1 MIEFN
6 NDSIGQ
12 KVAEHRR
19 AQGLSQEKLAQ
30 MAEVP
35 YATLTKIESG
45 AIKNPS
51 MKAIAKLAAALDSSL
66 DDFLLAET
74 YRGTRSIHRIWE
86 DILETLAPGESML
99 ITGVDESRYLKE
111 DQTGI
116 RKFIDDLGKKG
127 LKQKLLSCEG
137 DDFGF
142 SKDFIDYRWIPKE
155 YFNPNPI
162 YTYADRVAFVM
173 WGPPQQAVIL
183 KNATLADS
191 YRKQFEFIWDRAIP
205 KILK

>member
-1 MIEFN
+1 MHEL
-6 NDSIGQ
+6 NDESIGR

-30 MAEVP
+30 LANVP

-66 DDFLLAET
+66 DDFLLTET
-74 YRGTRSIHRIWE
+74 YRGASSIHRIWE
-86 DILETLAPGESML
+86 DILETLKPGETML

-111 DQTGI
+111 DQSGI
-116 RKFIDDLGKKG
+116 RRFIKEVGDRNLE
-127 LKQKLLSCEG
+127 QKLLSCEG

-142 SKDFIDYRWIPKE
+142 SEKFIEYRWIPRE

-183 KNATLADS
+183 KNSTLADS
-191 YRKQFEFIWDRAIP
+191 YRKQFEFIWDRAVP
-205 KILK
+205 KTIK